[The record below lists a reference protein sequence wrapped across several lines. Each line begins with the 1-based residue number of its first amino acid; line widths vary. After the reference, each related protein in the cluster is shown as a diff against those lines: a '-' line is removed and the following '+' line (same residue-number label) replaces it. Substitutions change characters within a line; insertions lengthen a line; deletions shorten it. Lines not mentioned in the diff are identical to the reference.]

1 MVQRDTG
8 RLSQSTVD
16 GLQPQRDIATARSM
30 GSNPQGNMRSFP
42 GNVISPRELTNVP
55 AEAVV
60 VGEQYLVFSLL
71 ECELALKAEHIDG
84 VERLADVTPVP
95 NVASWISGVINLR
108 GSIASV
114 VDLRS
119 FLGMERLPFN
129 PRTRLLSVKY
139 NEMVIALVVD
149 SVSEMI
155 PIPPSAING
164 IVRQANI
171 PQWLASYASG
181 STLVG
186 NRYIIL
192 LDTARLLFSDKMQH
206 DISRSQEYP
215 GDISKCC
222 FKREEAWRMNDTDRG
237 GMTVSSLLV
246 MGLAASVAIP
256 VIAIIVLGI
265 LIRGVVDQTV
275 VVYMVGL
282 CALIVLLGVLFVNYF
297 VRRRILDR
305 VQGLVDVCRK
315 YAAGDRSVRALVIGD
330 DEFAMLSMSINT
342 LFDNQGF
349 ASGGI
354 GAPASGSSDAAALQA
369 QIEKLLQEVSAVGD
383 GDL

>member
-16 GLQPQRDIATARSM
+16 GLQPQRDIAPARSM
-30 GSNPQGNMRSFP
+30 GSNPQGNMRGFP

-71 ECELALKAEHIDG
+71 DCELALKAEHIDG

-114 VDLRS
+114 VDLRT

-139 NEMVIALVVD
+139 NEMVISLVVD

-155 PIPPSAING
+155 PIPPSAIHGN
-164 IVRQANI
+164 VRQANI

-181 STLVG
+181 SALVG

-206 DISRSQEYP
+206 YS
-215 GDISKCC
+215 
-222 FKREEAWRMNDTDRG
+222 
-237 GMTVSSLLV
+237 
-246 MGLAASVAIP
+246 
-256 VIAIIVLGI
+256 
-265 LIRGVVDQTV
+265 
-275 VVYMVGL
+275 
-282 CALIVLLGVLFVNYF
+282 
-297 VRRRILDR
+297 
-305 VQGLVDVCRK
+305 
-315 YAAGDRSVRALVIGD
+315 
-330 DEFAMLSMSINT
+330 
-342 LFDNQGF
+342 
-349 ASGGI
+349 
-354 GAPASGSSDAAALQA
+354 
-369 QIEKLLQEVSAVGD
+369 
-383 GDL
+383 